1 MSLPPRPPSRCLV
14 TSVSLPPRP
23 PSRCLAAS
31 MSLPPRPPSRCLVTS
46 VSLPPRPPSR
56 CLVTSVSLPPRP
68 PSSCLVASVS
78 LPPRPPSSCLVTSV
92 SLPPRPPSS
101 CLAVSR
107 NLKEGSSP
115 AAKMPSPQTETP
127 GLELQSPKE
136 AEESQTPAQGS
147 WRTSSRKEPN
157 AHCKDGTRLGL
168 GTLRQAFSRASQRA
182 LTQVSKEDTGLFRPS
197 SCSLFRSFRQAL
209 DGGPAAGHVQATPE
223 VPSGVMNG
231 VSQQASTGAASEE
244 LKPEAEGKS
253 VADLITERQLLAAFE
268 QLLRLETRL
277 VAEKASRTFEQDPT
291 AFARRAMDVCLHY
304 DGLAAELSAI
314 VRETLGSDGVDAA
327 VLAELARVVN
337 AEEEAH
343 RSPPDDGDFLR
354 TPRHW
359 RQHWEEAVRRSAQ
372 ERVRRPGAGWASA
385 AAEGASGLAQL
396 LAELGGSVRRDLQ
409 KVRQEVQPAYA
420 AAGFPA
426 WEVYLRA
433 FHSAVAQRLQE
444 LARDARGCEQLYVL
458 LDWAANVYGSP
469 DFLGPPGLALPAE
482 PLPPLLAPDVW
493 ARLESDYTSF
503 LEAKI
508 ASCFDNILQLEQS
521 HWAAAEDPEV
531 LQGLYQAP
539 LSVDVHMLV
548 AEHVKAAGAISAEL
562 EATTLR
568 ICTRALGLFVPRFEK
583 AFLASEAVSEPHLG
597 AYINACEEL
606 RFPGTL
612 EELEK
617 PLVAATCSFQKH
629 LLQGLQRELQP
640 LFRVV
645 CTRDWLTQDW
655 LRPLM
660 DKVVRFTGHLQRVA
674 QPRAQ
679 ETLQEVHRFVVREYL
694 AQALRPRKRFWAM
707 ERMRG
712 SQKMSLDAQAI
723 SDTFQGLGSEATWL
737 DQAIQCVAEILGET
751 YKDDIQ
757 RHLETLI
764 RSYPDIRRDHI
775 LAILA
780 LRRLGCRRNQH
791 LLQHTQDLL
800 RAAAGVVG
808 AEAPRGRVLFEEIKP
823 STAVRPEGAAV
834 QEAFQALVGSVLG
847 PQSSQCCLSWRASHP
862 TVRLPPPV

>member
-1 MSLPPRPPSRCLV
+1 MVTAGGARHLNPEVLKSRGGCGVCRTEPFSSRHPCLAGRQPPCQARRGTREREGNGGWDRWRPKVCGSRPNQAASLNPGAGGSRQPVARAGLI
-14 TSVSLPPRP
+14 SPINH
-23 PSRCLAAS
+23 LAAS
-31 MSLPPRPPSRCLVTS
+31 PT
-46 VSLPPRPPSR
+46 
-56 CLVTSVSLPPRP
+56 RP
-68 PSSCLVASVS
+68 PSSCL
-78 LPPRPPSSCLVTSV
+78 
-92 SLPPRPPSS
+92 
-101 CLAVSR
+101 
-107 NLKEGSSP
+107 EGSSP

-147 WRTSSRKEPN
+147 RRTSSRKEPN

-182 LTQVSKEDTGLFRPS
+182 LTQVSKEDTGLFRQS

-209 DGGPAAGHVQATPE
+209 DEGPAAGHFQATPE
-223 VPSGVMNG
+223 VPSRVMNG

-268 QLLRLETRL
+268 QLLRLETWL

-314 VRETLGSDGVDAA
+314 VGETLGSDGVDAA
-327 VLAELARVVN
+327 VLAEVARVVN

-343 RSPPDDGDFLR
+343 PSPPDDGDFLR

-372 ERVRRPGAGWASA
+372 ERVRRPGAGCSSA

-396 LAELGGSVRRDLQ
+396 LAELGVLVRRDLQ

-444 LARDARGCEQLYVL
+444 LAHDARGCEQLYVL

-469 DFLGPPGLALPAE
+469 DFLGPPGLTLPAE

-508 ASCFDNILQLEQS
+508 TSCFDNILQLEQS
-521 HWAAAEDPEV
+521 HWAAAKDPEV
-531 LQGLYQAP
+531 LQGLYRAP
-539 LSVDVHMLV
+539 LSMDVHMLV

-583 AFLASEAVSEPHLG
+583 AFLASEAVSEPHLC

-606 RFPGTL
+606 RTSILSRFPGTQ

-679 ETLQEVHRFVVREYL
+679 
-694 AQALRPRKRFWAM
+694 
-707 ERMRG
+707 
-712 SQKMSLDAQAI
+712 
-723 SDTFQGLGSEATWL
+723 GSEATWL

-780 LRRLGCRRNQH
+780 LRRLGCRRNQR

-808 AEAPRGRVLFEEIKP
+808 AEAPRGRVLFEEIKVP
-823 STAVRPEGAAV
+823 SAMAVRIT
-834 QEAFQALVGSVLG
+834 
-847 PQSSQCCLSWRASHP
+847 CI
-862 TVRLPPPV
+862 

>member
-1 MSLPPRPPSRCLV
+1 MESWSDCLRNEKEVGTSLKVKLLSRLWE
-14 TSVSLPPRP
+14 PQ
-23 PSRCLAAS
+23 
-31 MSLPPRPPSRCLVTS
+31 
-46 VSLPPRPPSR
+46 
-56 CLVTSVSLPPRP
+56 
-68 PSSCLVASVS
+68 
-78 LPPRPPSSCLVTSV
+78 
-92 SLPPRPPSS
+92 
-101 CLAVSR
+101 
-107 NLKEGSSP
+107 GSSP
-115 AAKMPSPQTETP
+115 AAKMPSPQTDTP
-127 GLELQSPKE
+127 GPELQSPKE
-136 AEESQTPAQGS
+136 AEEPQTPAQGS
-147 WRTSSRKEPN
+147 RRTSSRKEPN

-168 GTLRQAFSRASQRA
+168 GSLRQAFSRASQRA
-182 LTQVSKEDTGLFRPS
+182 LTQVSKEDTGLFRRS

-209 DGGPAAGHVQATPE
+209 DEGPATGHSQATPE
-223 VPSGVMNG
+223 VPSGVLNG
-231 VSQQASTGAASEE
+231 VSQQASTGAASEG
-244 LKPEAEGKS
+244 LNPEAEGKS

-268 QLLRLETRL
+268 QLLRLETLL

-304 DGLAAELSAI
+304 DGLAAEIGAI
-314 VRETLGSDGVDAA
+314 VRETLDSDGVDAA
-327 VLAELARVVN
+327 ALAELARVVS

-343 RSPPDDGDFLR
+343 PSPPDDGDFLR
-354 TPRHW
+354 TPRRW

-372 ERVRRPGAGWASA
+372 ERVRRPGAGWAFGE
-385 AAEGASGLAQL
+385 AEGASGLAQL
-396 LAELGGSVRRDLQ
+396 LAELGSLVRRDLQ

-420 AAGFPA
+420 EAGFPA

-444 LARDARGCEQLYVL
+444 LARDARGCEQLYIL

-469 DFLGPPGLALPAE
+469 DFLGAPGLALPAE

-508 ASCFDNILQLEQS
+508 ASCFDSILQLEQS
-521 HWAAAEDPEV
+521 HWAAAEVPEV

-539 LSVDVHMLV
+539 LSMDVHMLV

-606 RFPGTL
+606 RTSLLSRFPGTQ

-617 PLVAATCSFQKH
+617 PLVTATCSFQKH

-655 LRPLM
+655 LHPLM
-660 DKVVRFTGHLQRVA
+660 DKVVTFAGHLQRVA
-674 QPRAQ
+674 RPRAQ

-694 AQALRPRKRFWAM
+694 ARALRPRERFRGM
-707 ERMRG
+707 ERMHG

-780 LRRLGCRRNQH
+780 LRRLGRRRNQH

-800 RAAAGVVG
+800 RAAAGVAG
-808 AEAPRGRVLFEEIKP
+808 AEAPRGHVLFEEIKVP
-823 STAVRPEGAAV
+823 SAMAVLITCV
-834 QEAFQALVGSVLG
+834 
-847 PQSSQCCLSWRASHP
+847 
-862 TVRLPPPV
+862 

>member
-1 MSLPPRPPSRCLV
+1 MNNDNLICSFPVFTSLIYFSFLIALTCSSRQMLRIRSGGSIEGAWKGERLGGCDQVKVDCRLCSGVRGVDGQRLPGQCRRATSSQGQCRVPTERIDGDGRWCEASEPRGPEIQAASLNPGAGGSRQPVARAGLI
-14 TSVSLPPRP
+14 SPINH
-23 PSRCLAAS
+23 LAAS
-31 MSLPPRPPSRCLVTS
+31 PT
-46 VSLPPRPPSR
+46 
-56 CLVTSVSLPPRP
+56 RP
-68 PSSCLVASVS
+68 PSSCL
-78 LPPRPPSSCLVTSV
+78 
-92 SLPPRPPSS
+92 
-101 CLAVSR
+101 
-107 NLKEGSSP
+107 EGSSP

-147 WRTSSRKEPN
+147 RRTSSRKEPN

-182 LTQVSKEDTGLFRPS
+182 LTQVSKEDTGLFRQS

-209 DGGPAAGHVQATPE
+209 DEGPAAGHFQATPE
-223 VPSGVMNG
+223 VPSRVMNG

-314 VRETLGSDGVDAA
+314 VGETLGSDGVDAA
-327 VLAELARVVN
+327 VLAEVARVVN

-343 RSPPDDGDFLR
+343 PSPPDDGDFLR

-372 ERVRRPGAGWASA
+372 ERVRRPGAGCSSA

-396 LAELGGSVRRDLQ
+396 LAELGVLVRRDLQ

-444 LARDARGCEQLYVL
+444 LAHDARGCEQLYVL

-469 DFLGPPGLALPAE
+469 DFLGPPGLTLPAE

-508 ASCFDNILQLEQS
+508 TSCFDNILQLEQS
-521 HWAAAEDPEV
+521 HWAAAKDPEV
-531 LQGLYQAP
+531 LQGLYRAP
-539 LSVDVHMLV
+539 LSMDVHMLV

-583 AFLASEAVSEPHLG
+583 AFLASEAVSEPHLC

-606 RFPGTL
+606 RTSILSRFPGTQ

-679 ETLQEVHRFVVREYL
+679 
-694 AQALRPRKRFWAM
+694 
-707 ERMRG
+707 
-712 SQKMSLDAQAI
+712 
-723 SDTFQGLGSEATWL
+723 GSEATWL

-780 LRRLGCRRNQH
+780 LRRLGCRRNQR

-808 AEAPRGRVLFEEIKP
+808 AEAPRGRVLFEEIKVP
-823 STAVRPEGAAV
+823 SAMAVRIT
-834 QEAFQALVGSVLG
+834 
-847 PQSSQCCLSWRASHP
+847 CI
-862 TVRLPPPV
+862 